1 MVQARVFVHGRVQ
14 GVNFR
19 YYVHRYAAKLGLN
32 GHVRNLYDGR
42 VEILAQGSQE
52 DIQKL
57 LDYVRNSPGLSYVV
71 KLDMDWEEPLN
82 SFEGFHI
89 TF

>member
-1 MVQARVFVHGRVQ
+1 MFQVHIFAHGRVQ

-19 YYVHRYAAKLGLN
+19 YYVHRYATGLGLK
-32 GHVRNLYDGR
+32 GYVRNLRDGR

-57 LDYVRNSPGLSYVV
+57 LDYLRGNPGLSYVV
-71 KLDMDWEEPLN
+71 KLDIDWEEPL
-82 SFEGFHI
+82 STLSSFHI
-89 TF
+89 RF